1 MAKSKKN
8 IKKTAIDD
16 SGRSM
21 VEMIGV
27 LAVMGLI
34 TAGAFVLI
42 TGGMASQKRNRT
54 SDDFANIAANI
65 RGLFVEADDFSS
77 LPTSTTQGTA
87 LLNALQISSK
97 TPFGG
102 NTTYSVVKGTEEH
115 GSGDYSNIK
124 PDDYFII
131 KMSGLSEDDCWALV
145 SRSWGQAFDES
156 CEGNVLSIYYL
167 K

>member
-1 MAKSKKN
+1 MSTKKKRN
-8 IKKTAIDD
+8 NKIASND

-21 VEMIGV
+21 VEIVGV

-42 TGGMASQKRNRT
+42 TSSMASQKRNRAA
-54 SDDFANIAANI
+54 DDFANIVQNI
-65 RGLFVEADDFSS
+65 RGLFAEADNVSN
-77 LPTSTTQGTA
+77 LPTSVSEGTS
-87 LLNALQISSK
+87 LLNALHISSK

-115 GSGDYSNIK
+115 NGGSYTFQA
-124 PDDYFII
+124 DDYFII
-131 KMSGLSEDDCWALV
+131 KLTGLDDEDCWALV
-145 SRSWGQAFDES
+145 ARSWGQAFDES
-156 CEGNVLSIYYL
+156 CEGNVLSIYYS